1 MEKPDVIVTRQCSKY
16 LKEMTTTDQAKT
28 AILQFPYA
36 SIQFI
41 ADSNQCQHLS
51 DECIKYLTLEATGV
65 VRFLLQDAL
74 KFTRKCRRT
83 KMIIDDFESAMKMR
97 YLEPIVGFR
106 LSNGNLP
113 FKITT
118 AVGSSHREVQCID
131 DHELQLDQVITAP
144 LPKVPLDFSIRTH
157 WLAIEGKQPTI
168 NENPEIISKADL
180 TADSLDPMKS
190 LTKKRYNLDASK
202 IKTSNPHE
210 LSLEQQIY
218 YKEITEACVGSE
230 EQKRQEAI
238 ASLTTETGLH
248 QILPRIVLFISEGVK
263 INLMQFNLAIL
274 IYLMRMTSAL
284 LDNKSLYCEKYL
296 HQLFPAIMSCILAKQ
311 LCARPDTDNHWALRD
326 YAASRCAQMVKM
338 FSANIHGLRNRIVR
352 IFLRTFHSERLPLV
366 THYGALVGLC
376 EMGQETIEELVF
388 PIIRT
393 LGERIIKSLENPSL
407 SSIDKITIDRINGV
421 ISKFIPAAYRASR
434 PSPDDLE
441 HFKHEFGSYYGHR
454 LHAQVIP
461 LRQQTRSSTSQS
473 TQNRQFSPSSG
484 SNSRVPKLLPG
495 QASPSSHH
503 QTPGSITPS
512 RSPVRPM
519 NPSLSKPHSQS
530 STISLT
536 PANSHENVIL

>member
-1 MEKPDVIVTRQCSKY
+1 VCIVIRQFPEC

-28 AILQFPYA
+28 AILHFPYS

-83 KMIIDDFESAMKMR
+83 KMITEDFESAMKIR

-113 FKITT
+113 FKTT
-118 AVGSSHREVQCID
+118 IAAGTNHREVQCID

-144 LPKVPLDFSIRTH
+144 LPKIPLDISIRTH

-238 ASLTTETGLH
+238 ASLSSETGLH

-263 INLMQFNLAIL
+263 INLMQYNLAIL

-284 LDNKSLYCEKYL
+284 LENKSLYCEKYL

-311 LCARPDTDNHWALRD
+311 LCARPDADNHWALRD
-326 YAASRCAQMVKM
+326 YAAIRCAQMVK
-338 FSANIHGLRNRIVR
+338 
-352 IFLRTFHSERLPLV
+352 
-366 THYGALVGLC
+366 
-376 EMGQETIEELVF
+376 
-388 PIIRT
+388 
-393 LGERIIKSLENPSL
+393 
-407 SSIDKITIDRINGV
+407 
-421 ISKFIPAAYRASR
+421 
-434 PSPDDLE
+434 
-441 HFKHEFGSYYGHR
+441 
-454 LHAQVIP
+454 
-461 LRQQTRSSTSQS
+461 
-473 TQNRQFSPSSG
+473 
-484 SNSRVPKLLPG
+484 
-495 QASPSSHH
+495 
-503 QTPGSITPS
+503 
-512 RSPVRPM
+512 
-519 NPSLSKPHSQS
+519 
-530 STISLT
+530 
-536 PANSHENVIL
+536 

>member
-1 MEKPDVIVTRQCSKY
+1 
-16 LKEMTTTDQAKT
+16 MTTTDQAKT
-28 AILQFPYA
+28 SILHFPNQ

-41 ADSNQCQHLS
+41 ADSNQCQHLA
-51 DECIKYLTLEATGV
+51 DESVKYLTLEATGV

-83 KMIIDDFESAMKMR
+83 KMITEDFESAMKMR
-97 YLEPIVGFR
+97 YLEPSVGYR

-113 FKITT
+113 FKTTTT
-118 AVGSSHREVQCID
+118 AGMSHREVQCID
-131 DHELQLDQVITAP
+131 DHEIHLDQVIAAP
-144 LPKVPLDFSIRTH
+144 MPKLPLDVSIRTH

-168 NENPEIISKADL
+168 NENPEIISKVDQ
-180 TADSLDPMKS
+180 TTDSLDPMKS

-238 ASLTTETGLH
+238 ASLSSETGLH

-263 INLMQFNLAIL
+263 VNLMQYNLAIL

-311 LCARPDTDNHWALRD
+311 LCARPDADNHWALRD

-338 FSANIHGLRNRIVR
+338 FSANIHGLRKRIVR
-352 IFLRTFHSERLPLV
+352 IFLRTFNSERLPLV

-376 EMGQETIEELVF
+376 EMGQETIEELLF

-393 LGERIIKSLENPSL
+393 LGDRIVRTLENPSL
-407 SSIDKITIDRINGV
+407 SPIDKITVDKINGV
-421 ISKFIPAAYRASR
+421 ISRYVPTAYRASR
-434 PSPDDLE
+434 QPPDDPE
-441 HFKHEFGSYYGHR
+441 NFKQEFGSYYGQR
-454 LHAQVIP
+454 LYAQVTQ
-461 LRQQTRSSTSQS
+461 LRQQTKSTAQPTQVSES
-473 TQNRQFSPSSG
+473 T
-484 SNSRVPKLLPG
+484 
-495 QASPSSHH
+495 
-503 QTPGSITPS
+503 
-512 RSPVRPM
+512 
-519 NPSLSKPHSQS
+519 
-530 STISLT
+530 
-536 PANSHENVIL
+536 

>member
-1 MEKPDVIVTRQCSKY
+1 MA
-16 LKEMTTTDQAKT
+16 TTDQAKVPV
-28 AILQFPYA
+28 LHFPYS

-41 ADSNQCQHLS
+41 ADSNQCQHLT

-65 VRFLLQDAL
+65 VRFLLQDGL

-83 KMIIDDFESAMKMR
+83 KMITEDFESAMKMR

-113 FKITT
+113 FKTTT
-118 AVGSSHREVQCID
+118 AVGTNHREVQCID

-144 LPKVPLDFSIRTH
+144 LPKIPFDISIRTH
-157 WLAIEGKQPTI
+157 WLAIDGKQPTI
-168 NENPEIISKADL
+168 NENPEIVSKADL
-180 TADSLDPMKS
+180 TSDSLDPMKS

-238 ASLTTETGLH
+238 ASLSTETGLH

-263 INLMQFNLAIL
+263 VNLMQYNLAIL

-284 LDNKSLYCEKYL
+284 LENKSLYCEKYL

-352 IFLRTFHSERLPLV
+352 IFLRTFQSERLPLV

-376 EMGQETIEELVF
+376 EMGQEAIEELVF
-388 PIIRT
+388 PIIRP
-393 LGERIIKSLENPSL
+393 LGDRIVKSHENAAL
-407 SSIDKITIDRINGV
+407 SSMDKITIDRINGV
-421 ISKFIPAAYRASR
+421 ISKFIPTAYRTSR
-434 PSPDDLE
+434 QPSDELE
-441 HFKHEFGSYYGHR
+441 HFKHEFGSYYGPR
-454 LHAQVIP
+454 LHAQIIQ
-461 LRQQTRSSTSQS
+461 LRQQSRSSSSQS
-473 TQNRQFSPSSG
+473 SQNRQFSSSSG
-484 SNSRVPKLLPG
+484 SNSRPPMLLPG
-495 QASPSSHH
+495 QASPSSSHH
-503 QTPGSITPS
+503 QNPGSVTPS
-512 RSPVRPM
+512 RSPVRPL
-519 NPSLSKPHSQS
+519 NPSLSRQHPQS
-530 STISLT
+530 STVSLT

>member
-1 MEKPDVIVTRQCSKY
+1 
-16 LKEMTTTDQAKT
+16 MTTTDQAKT
-28 AILQFPYA
+28 ALLQFPYA

-41 ADSNQCQHLS
+41 ADSNQCQHLP

-83 KMIIDDFESAMKMR
+83 KMITEDFESAMKMR

-113 FKITT
+113 FKTTT
-118 AVGSSHREVQCID
+118 AAGSSHREVQCID

-144 LPKVPLDFSIRTH
+144 LPKVPLDISIRTH

-230 EQKRQEAI
+230 EQKRTEAI
-238 ASLTTETGLH
+238 ASLSTETGLH

-263 INLMQFNLAIL
+263 INLMQYNLAIL

-393 LGERIIKSLENPSL
+393 LGERIIKYLENPSL
-407 SSIDKITIDRINGV
+407 SSIDKITIDRISGV
-421 ISKFIPAAYRASR
+421 ISKYIPIAYRASR
-434 PSPDDLE
+434 PAPDDLE

-454 LHAQVIP
+454 LHTHVIQ
-461 LRQQTRSSTSQS
+461 LRQQSRSTSSQS

-484 SNSRVPKLLPG
+484 SNSRPSKILPG

-503 QTPGSITPS
+503 QNPGSVTPS

-519 NPSLSKPHSQS
+519 NPSLSKQHPQS
-530 STISLT
+530 STSSLT

>member
-1 MEKPDVIVTRQCSKY
+1 
-16 LKEMTTTDQAKT
+16 MTTTDQAKT
-28 AILQFPYA
+28 AILHFPYS

-51 DECIKYLTLEATGV
+51 DESVKYLTLEATGV

-83 KMIIDDFESAMKMR
+83 KMITEDLESAMKMR
-97 YLEPIVGFR
+97 HLEPIIGFR

-113 FKITT
+113 FKTTT
-118 AVGSSHREVQCID
+118 AAGTNHRDVHCID

-144 LPKVPLDFSIRTH
+144 MPKIPLDVSIRTH
-157 WLAIEGKQPTI
+157 WLAIEGKQPTV

-238 ASLTTETGLH
+238 ASLSTETGLH

-263 INLMQFNLAIL
+263 VNLMQYNLAIL

-284 LDNKSLYCEKYL
+284 LENKSLYCEKYL

-311 LCARPDTDNHWALRD
+311 LCPRPDTDNHWALRD

-338 FSANIHGLRNRIVR
+338 FSASIHGLRNRIVR

-376 EMGQETIEELVF
+376 EMGQEAIEELVF

-393 LGERIIKSLENPSL
+393 LGDRIVKSHENPSL
-407 SSIDKITIDRINGV
+407 SSIDKITIERINNV
-421 ISKFIPAAYRASR
+421 ISKYIPTAYRASR
-434 PSPDDLE
+434 PSPDDPE

-454 LHAQVIP
+454 LYTHVTQ
-461 LRQQTRSSTSQS
+461 LRQQSRSASQP
-473 TQNRQFSPSSG
+473 TQNRQFSPSSSGPG
-484 SNSRVPKLLPG
+484 SRSSKFLPG
-495 QASPSSHH
+495 QSSPSSHH
-503 QTPGSITPS
+503 PNAGSITPS
-512 RSPVRPM
+512 RSPARLT
-519 NPSLSKPHSQS
+519 NPSLSKQHPQS
-530 STISLT
+530 STVSLT